1 MVTDPSDGNSSRDA
15 IEDSPSP
22 DTGEPVSSQNENDMQ
37 KTKAK
42 KESSGGL
49 LKEVLIT
56 ILVVLVISF
65 LVKTFL
71 FRIFFIPSGS
81 MENTLQLD
89 DKIGVNVAHSWYGDL
104 ERGDIAVFED
114 TAEWMGPAN
123 TGTNPVRQAL
133 EFVGLAPD
141 RSTNYLIK
149 RVIGVGGDT
158 VACCNADGQVTV
170 NGVALDESYLYEG
183 DDPSQ
188 IPFEVTVP
196 EGHYFMM
203 GDHRSASG
211 DSRYHIEDGSAF
223 VSDDDVVGTAMAIVW
238 PIDRWQG
245 LSSEEDTFAR
255 VEEES
260 GSGQ

>member
-1 MVTDPSDGNSSRDA
+1 MSENSAASPGETPEPRPGNDQA
-15 IEDSPSP
+15 GKAP
-22 DTGEPVSSQNENDMQ
+22 DQEPGQ
-37 KTKAK
+37 AK
-42 KESSGGL
+42 EQSSGGF
-49 LKEVLIT
+49 LKEILIT
-56 ILVVLVISF
+56 VVVVLVISF
-65 LVKTFL
+65 LVKTFI

-104 ERGDIAVFED
+104 DRGDIAVFED
-114 TAEWMGPAN
+114 TQGWMPDLN
-123 TGTNPVRQAL
+123 SGTNPVRQGL

-141 RSTNYLIK
+141 TTTQYVIK

-158 VACCNADGQVTV
+158 VSCCDADGRVTV
-170 NGVALDESYLYEG
+170 NDVPLDEPYLYEG

-223 VSDDDVVGTAMAIVW
+223 ISDEDVVGTAMAVVW
-238 PIDRWQG
+238 PMDRWTG
-245 LSSEEDTFAR
+245 LSSQEDTFAR
-255 VEEES
+255 VEEAS

>member
-1 MVTDPSDGNSSRDA
+1 MNASKSTRQG
-15 IEDSPSP
+15 
-22 DTGEPVSSQNENDMQ
+22 
-37 KTKAK
+37 K

-49 LKEVLIT
+49 LKEILIT
-56 ILVVLVISF
+56 VLVVLIISF
-65 LVKTFL
+65 LVKTFV

-104 ERGDIAVFED
+104 ERGDVAVFED
-114 TAEWMGPAN
+114 TQNWMPSNGSNP
-123 TGTNPVRQAL
+123 NPVRRAL

-141 RSTNYLIK
+141 TTTQYVIK

-158 VACCNADGQVTV
+158 VACCDADGRVTV
-170 NGVALDESYLYEG
+170 NGVALDEPYVYEG
-183 DDPSQ
+183 DAASE

-196 EGHYFMM
+196 EDHYFMM

-211 DSRYHIEDGSAF
+211 DSRYHIEEDNAF
-223 VSDDDVVGTAMAIVW
+223 ISDDDIVGKAMAIVW

-245 LSSEEDTFAR
+245 VSSQSDTFDPVTREA
-255 VEEES
+255 EEES